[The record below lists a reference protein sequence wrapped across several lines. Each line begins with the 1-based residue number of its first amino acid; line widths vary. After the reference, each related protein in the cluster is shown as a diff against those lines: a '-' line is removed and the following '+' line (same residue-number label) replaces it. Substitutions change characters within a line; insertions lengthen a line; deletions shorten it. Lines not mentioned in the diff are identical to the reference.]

1 MTDFAETRPYSP
13 HTERAFAETQAPDT
27 QVPDFEPTQLLDDAE
42 YPLGIRFTGVGS
54 EYFGIWIVNLLLMLV
69 TLGLYYPW
77 AKVRRLRYFY
87 GNTLV
92 GNEPLDFHG
101 NPKRML
107 RGTVLVVLLLA
118 LYSVA
123 GNFSPVAGLIAL
135 VLVAAIAPALV
146 RAAMRFRMSNTSW
159 RGLRFR
165 FVGSM
170 QGVYTAVLPLYLPA
184 ILIVGLGALVPQ
196 SGKPPLWL
204 GVGMVVLVLLTLLVQ
219 PFTLWLLK
227 RYQHQHYALGP
238 VQTGFTARPGSFYW
252 LGLKIAVVAML
263 VGSAGGTLLLFGG
276 LGGLLAGR
284 KPGLGTMVVL
294 GVVGMV
300 VATLALLVMS
310 SPTPCRA
317 CRTWC
322 GTTPAPTPC
331 SSAAICATPPC
342 CA

>member
-1 MTDFAETRPYSP
+1 
-13 HTERAFAETQAPDT
+13 
-27 QVPDFEPTQLLDDAE
+27 
-42 YPLGIRFTGVGS
+42 
-54 EYFGIWIVNLLLMLV
+54 MLV

-107 RGTVLVVLLLA
+107 RGTVLVVLLLV

-184 ILIVGLGALVPQ
+184 ILIVGLSAFVPD
-196 SGKPPLWL
+196 SGKPPVWL
-204 GVGMVVLVLLTLLVQ
+204 GVSLVVLVLAELQWT
-219 PFTLWLLK
+219 
-227 RYQHQHYALGP
+227 ALRR
-238 VQTGFTARPGSFYW
+238 QRP
-252 LGLKIAVVAML
+252 AA
-263 VGSAGGTLLLFGG
+263 
-276 LGGLLAGR
+276 LA
-284 KPGLGTMVVL
+284 
-294 GVVGMV
+294 
-300 VATLALLVMS
+300 
-310 SPTPCRA
+310 
-317 CRTWC
+317 
-322 GTTPAPTPC
+322 
-331 SSAAICATPPC
+331 
-342 CA
+342 